1 MKKKTETIPLYEVNR
16 KIRGDWGSVKPY
28 TRVFEDKRKK
38 KEKHKGRNND
48 YDY

>member
-1 MKKKTETIPLYEVNR
+1 MKKKTETASLYEVNR

-38 KEKHKGRNND
+38 KPKYKGKENH